1 MNWTRSHKPTPRSFI
16 ARGQVSVGTT
26 RCMFCNW
33 LSRQEGLQPC
43 YAKEGK
49 ETIEDYDNKTR
60 EYDAWKLIEGANGYR
75 LPTED
80 QWEYACRARTTTAF
94 AFGDDEDLLDRYA
107 VFTRNAKGG
116 PSAVG
121 GKLCNAWG
129 LFDMHGNV
137 WEWCQD
143 WYSGRLRPREPGR

>member
-1 MNWTRSHKPTPRSFI
+1 MEVDSS
-16 ARGQVSVGTT
+16 
-26 RCMFCNW
+26 
-33 LSRQEGLQPC
+33 
-43 YAKEGK
+43 
-49 ETIEDYDNKTR
+49 
-60 EYDAWKLIEGANGYR
+60 ANGYR

-107 VFTRNAKGG
+107 VYVKNAKRG

-137 WEWCQD
+137 CEWCQD
-143 WYSGRLRPREPGR
+143 SADRERGSHLRMCRNGGWGQPALYCRSAFMKWEGPNDYSGIRGFRVATVPCAE